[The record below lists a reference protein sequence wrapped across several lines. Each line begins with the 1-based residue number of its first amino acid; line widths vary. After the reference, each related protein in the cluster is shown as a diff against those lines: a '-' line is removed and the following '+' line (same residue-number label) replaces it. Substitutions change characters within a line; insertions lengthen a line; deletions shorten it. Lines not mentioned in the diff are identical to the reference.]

1 MEIGVKIKREIKHP
15 MINVKS
21 GDFFWF
27 FFFVA
32 LPFISLIYSIGE
44 FLYKNWIGFW
54 LFSKQ

>member
-1 MEIGVKIKREIKHP
+1 MVMEIGVKIKKEIKHP
-15 MINVKS
+15 IINVKS

-44 FLYKNWIGFW
+44 FLYKN
-54 LFSKQ
+54 